1 MNNRIF
7 IVNTLVRAGSQS
19 LHAER
24 GPIKF
29 SPKPRVNE
37 VLNDID
43 AHPHLFVLG
52 IQMDRGIE
60 SALAWEVPFRVGEE
74 LKLKSFDF
82 AEMRKPSIE
91 DLIKVFIGTGLHRYP
106 AKMARIFYNTLE
118 HIEQDYEGD
127 ARRIWNDK
135 PSSATLIKR
144 FLQFDGM
151 ALRMAAKAAN
161 SLYRDFKVA
170 LSDATSLDI
179 SPDYFVRRVFL
190 RTGFIS
196 RHSSD
201 EELIYLARELHLKYP
216 GVFDKPCLDV
226 TRAVCWPERPN
237 CRECGL
243 NRACLK
249 II

>member
-1 MNNRIF
+1 MTNRGY
-7 IVNTLVRAGSQS
+7 IVQSLVRSGTEMLRAPRGS
-19 LHAER
+19 
-24 GPIKF
+24 IKF

-37 VLNDID
+37 VLNNIETY
-43 AHPHLFVLG
+43 PHLFVLG

-60 SALAWEVPFRVGEE
+60 SALAWEVPFRVSEE
-74 LKLKSFDF
+74 LGLKSYEF
-82 AEMRKPSIE
+82 AEFCKPSIE
-91 DLIKVFIGTGLHRYP
+91 DLVKVFIGTGLHRYP
-106 AKMARIFYNTLE
+106 AKMARIFFNTLE
-118 HIEQDYEGD
+118 HIAQDYDGD

-151 ALRMAAKAAN
+151 ALRMAGRAAN
-161 SLYRDFKVA
+161 SLYRDFKVE

-179 SPDYFVRRVFL
+179 SPEYFVRRVFQ

-216 GVFDKPCLDV
+216 GVFDKPCQEIAR
-226 TRAVCWPERPN
+226 TVCWKEKPQ
-237 CRECGL
+237 CRECQL

-249 II
+249 IF

>member
-1 MNNRIF
+1 MSQRGY
-7 IVNTLVRAGSQS
+7 IVNTLVRNGSHA

-37 VLNDID
+37 VLNDIGTY
-43 AHPHLFVLG
+43 PHLFVLG

-60 SALAWEVPFRVGEE
+60 SALAWEVPFRVREE
-74 LKLKSFDF
+74 LGLKSFDF
-82 AEMRKPSIE
+82 AEFCKPTIE
-91 DLIKVFIGTGLHRYP
+91 ELVQVFIGTGLHRYP
-106 AKMARIFYNTLE
+106 AKMARIFHNTLG
-118 HIEQDYEGD
+118 HIEQAYDGE
-127 ARRIWNDK
+127 AQRIWNDK

-161 SLYRDFKVA
+161 SLYRDFKVG
-170 LSDATSLDI
+170 LSDATSLDV
-179 SPDYFVRRVFL
+179 SPEYFVRRVFL

-196 RHSSD
+196 RQSSD

-216 GVFDKPCLDV
+216 GVFDKPCLDIV
-226 TRAVCWPERPN
+226 RTVCWPEKPN
-237 CRECGL
+237 CRECRL
-243 NRACLK
+243 NRGCLK

>member
-1 MNNRIF
+1 MTNRGY
-7 IVNTLVRAGSQS
+7 IVTALVRTGTQALQ
-19 LHAER
+19 APR

-29 SPKPRVNE
+29 SPKTRVNE
-37 VLNDID
+37 VLNDI
-43 AHPHLFVLG
+43 ATYPHLFVLG

-74 LKLKSFDF
+74 LGLKGLDF
-82 AEMRKPSIE
+82 ADLRKPSIE
-91 DLIKVFIGTGLHRYP
+91 ELIKVFIGTGLHRYP
-106 AKMARIFYNTLE
+106 AKMARIFFNTLE
-118 HIEQDYEGD
+118 HIEQDYDGD
-127 ARRIWNDK
+127 THRIWNDT

-161 SLYRDFKVA
+161 SLYRDFKVE
-170 LSDATSLDI
+170 LSDASSLDI
-179 SPDYFVRRVFL
+179 APEYFVRRVFQ

-201 EELIYLARELHLKYP
+201 EELIYLARELHLRYP
-216 GVFDKPCLDV
+216 GVFDKPCLEIA
-226 TRAVCWPERPN
+226 RSVCWPERPN
-237 CRECGL
+237 CRECPL

-249 II
+249 IF

>member
-1 MNNRIF
+1 MSQRSH
-7 IVNTLVRAGSQS
+7 IVNTLVRGGNHA

-37 VLNDID
+37 VLNDIET
-43 AHPHLFVLG
+43 HPHLFVLG

-60 SALAWEVPFRVGEE
+60 SALAWEVPFRVREE
-74 LKLKSFDF
+74 LGLKSFDF
-82 AEMRKPSIE
+82 AEFCEPSIE
-91 DLIKVFIGTGLHRYP
+91 DLVKVFIGTGLHRYP
-106 AKMARIFYNTLE
+106 AKMARIFHNTLG
-118 HIEQDYEGD
+118 HIAQAYEGQ
-127 ARRIWNDK
+127 AQRIWNDK

-151 ALRMAAKAAN
+151 VLRMAAKAAN

-170 LSDATSLDI
+170 LSDASSLDVA
-179 SPDYFVRRVFL
+179 PEYFVRRVFQ

-216 GVFDKPCLDV
+216 AVFDKPCLDIAR
-226 TRAVCWPERPN
+226 TVCWPEKPN
-237 CRECGL
+237 CRECRL
-243 NRACLK
+243 NRGCLK
-249 II
+249 FI

>member
-1 MNNRIF
+1 MNNRGY
-7 IVNTLVRAGSQS
+7 IVNTLVRDGTQALRSDRS
-19 LHAER
+19 
-24 GPIKF
+24 PIKF
-29 SPKPRVNE
+29 SPKPKVNE
-37 VLNDID
+37 VLNDIE

-60 SALAWEVPFRVGEE
+60 SALAWEVPFRVREE
-74 LKLKSFDF
+74 LNLKSFEF
-82 AEMRKPSIE
+82 AEFRRHSIE
-91 DLIKVFIGTGLHRYP
+91 ALVKVFIGTGLHRYP
-106 AKMARIFYNTLE
+106 AKMARIFHNTLE
-118 HIEQDYEGD
+118 HIETDYEGD
-127 ARRIWNDK
+127 AHRIWNDS

-151 ALRMAAKAAN
+151 VLRMAAKAAN
-161 SLYRDFKVA
+161 SLYRDFKVH
-170 LSDATSLDI
+170 LSDSTSLDVA
-179 SPDYFVRRVFL
+179 PEYFVRRVFQ

-216 GVFDKPCLDV
+216 GVFDKPCLEIS
-226 TRAVCWPERPN
+226 RAVCWPERPQ
-237 CRECGL
+237 CLQCPL

>member
-1 MNNRIF
+1 MTNRGF
-7 IVNTLVRAGSQS
+7 IVQSLVRMGTEF
-19 LHAER
+19 LRGPR

-37 VLNDID
+37 VLNDIE
-43 AHPHLFVLG
+43 ANPHLFVLG

-60 SALAWEVPFRVGEE
+60 SALAWEVPFRVREE
-74 LKLKSFDF
+74 LGLKSFDF
-82 AEMRKPSIE
+82 AEFRKPSIE
-91 DLIKVFIGTGLHRYP
+91 DLVKVFIGTGLHRYP
-106 AKMARIFYNTLE
+106 AKMARIFFNTLE
-118 HIEQDYEGD
+118 HIEQDYDGE
-127 ARRIWNDK
+127 AQRIWNDK

-151 ALRMAAKAAN
+151 VLRMAAKAAN
-161 SLYRDFKVA
+161 SLFRDFKVH
-170 LSDATSLDI
+170 LSDSTSLDVA
-179 SPDYFVRRVFL
+179 PEYFVRRVFQ

-216 GVFDKPCLDV
+216 GVFDKPCLEI
-226 TRAVCWPERPN
+226 TRAVCWPERPK
-237 CRECGL
+237 CRECRL

-249 II
+249 IF